1 MKPVITAAALAK
13 SFALAERGDG
23 VRGALRTFF
32 SRQHRIVH
40 AVADLSFEV
49 QPGEIVG
56 LIGSNGAGKSTTI
69 KMLTGIL
76 HPTSG
81 HALVD
86 GLVPH
91 RDRRALARRIGVVFG
106 QRSQLWWDLPLVESF
121 RLLRWIYGVPRDRFQ
136 ANLVRLSDALGIND
150 FLKTPVRNLSL
161 GQRMRGDLAAA
172 LLHDPPLLFL
182 DEPTIGLDVEV
193 RDTLLELVQRLNRDQ
208 GVSVVLTTH
217 DLLNLEKVSHRIL
230 VIERGRL
237 IFDDTLGA
245 LKNLFGPLRR
255 VVVQFRDP
263 IEERTLLAPGIP
275 VRIAGDSAT
284 FEIDLNKM
292 PIRDLL
298 TIIDRSGHVID
309 VSISEPSIETIVK
322 KLTGPVD
329 RPQTQPDDG

>member
-1 MKPVITAAALAK
+1 
-13 SFALAERGDG
+13 
-23 VRGALRTFF
+23 
-32 SRQHRIVH
+32 
-40 AVADLSFEV
+40 
-49 QPGEIVG
+49 
-56 LIGSNGAGKSTTI
+56 
-69 KMLTGIL
+69 
-76 HPTSG
+76 
-81 HALVD
+81 
-86 GLVPH
+86 
-91 RDRRALARRIGVVFG
+91 
-106 QRSQLWWDLPLVESF
+106 
-121 RLLRWIYGVPRDRFQ
+121 
-136 ANLVRLSDALGIND
+136 
-150 FLKTPVRNLSL
+150 
-161 GQRMRGDLAAA
+161 MRGDLAAA